1 MRFKHLMI
9 AIVTAL
15 AVGLLCC
22 SCHAPVK
29 KPPLDESKITEENIT
44 EDSASKTNPE
54 GQQSTINVPP
64 APPVENAP
72 PVVDPGSK
80 APRKFIWDGK
90 KGTRGW
96 KVPSEGSGSVEH

>member
-1 MRFKHLMI
+1 MHFKLLML
-9 AIVTAL
+9 AMVTAIS
-15 AVGLLCC
+15 VGLLCC
-22 SCHAPVK
+22 SSTAPMK
-29 KPPLDESKITEENIT
+29 KSPLDDSKITEEDISKGT
-44 EDSASKTNPE
+44 ASQPKPE
-54 GQQSTINVPP
+54 EQQSTINVPP